1 MKLACWYSLS
11 DLMMNMQRSS
21 SVHARLNSHVRAEA
35 SPSSFKPTTNT
46 HPISRSISGGNIS
59 NLQSPNSHSET
70 ESIYLSVPKTN
81 ADEFFRKLDKD
92 AWETHPEIKYRN
104 TAKDEIRHPESFVCS
119 TVIERDDR
127 DIYLARG
134 NPLRGQIVYK
144 GKPIVYF
151 GPLSDNYRPKSSQVG
166 CVWFTNDG
174 VPRDDFYVG
183 VFGKDGKPR
192 KENIY
197 YHYAPNVVIR
207 AKLDSYFRGVGN
219 GHYTKDFIG
228 FDADQKPLRSK
239 LTAACSF
246 NNGKIMLDERALL
259 S

>member
-1 MKLACWYSLS
+1 MRK
-11 DLMMNMQRSS
+11 SS
-21 SVHARLNSHVRAEA
+21 SVHAKLHSHVEAEIN
-35 SPSSFKPTTNT
+35 PPSFKPTTNT
-46 HPISRSISGGNIS
+46 NPISRSISGGNIS
-59 NLQSPNSHSET
+59 NLQSPNSNFET
-70 ESIYLSVPKTN
+70 EPIYLSVPKTN

-92 AWETHPEIKYRN
+92 RWETYPEIKYRK
-104 TAKDEIRHPESFVCS
+104 ASKDEIRHPESFVCA
-119 TVIERDDR
+119 TALEKNDR
-127 DIYLARG
+127 HVYLRAG
-134 NPLRGQIVYK
+134 SPLWGRIVYK
-144 GKPIVYF
+144 EKPIVYL
-151 GPLSDNYRPKSSQVG
+151 GPLSDNYRPKSLHVG

-197 YHYAPNVVIR
+197 YHYAPNVIIR
-207 AKLDSYFRGVGN
+207 AKLDSDFRGVGN

-239 LTAACSF
+239 LTATCSF
-246 NNGKIMLDERALL
+246 NNGKVMLDEKALL